1 MTRTLS
7 LTLLLAL
14 ALPASAGDLKPT
26 RIALFNSGVGYFEA
40 ATSVEGVAT
49 AELTFRVEQIND
61 ILKSLVLRDLDG
73 GTIAAVQYPSRDP
86 IEKTL
91 RSFGVD
97 ITGKPTLGNLLDQL
111 RGIKVEIQSV
121 QPITG
126 SIFGV
131 EKRKST
137 TEHGGTTEREFLTLL
152 TADGLRSFDLES
164 IGGVKILDSKVD
176 GELQKALAALAL
188 AHDADK
194 KSVTLNF
201 NGQGK
206 RRVNVSYIL
215 ETPIWK
221 TSYRLGL
228 RKDAKPF
235 LQGWAIVDNATEQ
248 DWENVNLSLV
258 SGRPISFTMDL
269 YQPLYIARP
278 EEQLAL
284 YGSIRAPDY
293 AAPVPAIVKRP
304 AAKDDAD
311 LAFASRNREF
321 KPGAA
326 QAIAGGVDSD
336 QTLFY
341 DTRDQATRQLF
352 RPAATGVHSLATAQ
366 SAGELFEYKI
376 AAPVSLKRQQS
387 AMLPIVTEEID
398 GEKLSVWNPETH
410 PKHPLN
416 AIKLKNTSKLF
427 LMQGPVTVFDD
438 GVYAGDAKLP
448 DLRSGEDRLIGYAL
462 DLATEVNVKKS
473 SLPDEVTQLTIVK
486 GVLHLTR
493 KYVDERTFTVQNKGE
508 SAKSVILEHDT
519 SGWELVE
526 PKESYEKTASLARFK
541 VDVPADETK
550 ALTVR
555 METGR
560 GETVI
565 LTGLNTDQ
573 IEFYIRMKVISE
585 PVKKALAR
593 LIELRAALDDTR
605 RETSR
610 LNNEIESISTEQ
622 SRIRENMKVLSQNSD
637 VYRRYEKK
645 LGEQESRIEKLRTDI
660 AASIDK
666 ERTQQKAMED
676 FLMSLELQ

>member
-1 MTRTLS
+1 MTRTLL

-14 ALPASAGDLKPT
+14 ALPVRAGDLKPT

-49 AELTFRVEQIND
+49 ADLTFRIEQIND

-111 RGIKVEIQSV
+111 RGVKVEIQSV

-137 TEHGGTTEREFLTLL
+137 TEHGGTTETEYLTLL
-152 TADGLRSFDLES
+152 TPEGLRSFALES
-164 IGGVKILDSKVD
+164 IGGVKILDAKVD

-206 RRVNVSYIL
+206 RRVLVSYIL

-269 YQPLYIARP
+269 YQPLYIPRP

-284 YGSIRAPDY
+284 YGSLRAPSYD
-293 AAPVPAIVKRP
+293 ADVEKPSPEAKPAIRRP
-304 AAKDDAD
+304 AAKDAPGGSYGNAR
-311 LAFASRNREF
+311 LRSMTEAS
-321 KPGAA
+321 
-326 QAIAGGVDSD
+326 VSD
-336 QTLFY
+336 EEAKSFDMRSNTMRFE
-341 DTRDQATRQLF
+341 
-352 RPAATGVHSLATAQ
+352 ATGVQSLATAQ

-376 AAPVSLKRQQS
+376 AAPVTLKRQQS

-398 GEKLSVWNPETH
+398 GEKLSVWNISTH

-448 DLRSGEDRLIGYAL
+448 DLRSGDDRLIGYAL

-493 KYVDERTFTVQNKGE
+493 KYVDERTYTVQNKGE

-519 SGWELVE
+519 SGWDLVE
-526 PKESYEKTASLARFK
+526 PKEPYEKTTSLARFK
-541 VDVPADETK
+541 VDVPASETK
-550 ALTVR
+550 VLPVR

-565 LTGLNTDQ
+565 LTGLNSDQ

-666 ERTQQKAMED
+666 ERTQQKTMED

>member
-1 MTRTLS
+1 MTRAIT
-7 LTLLLAL
+7 LTLFLAL
-14 ALPASAGDLKPT
+14 AVPAYAGDLKPT

-40 ATSVEGVAT
+40 ATSVEGVVT

-131 EKRKST
+131 EKRKSA

-152 TADGLRSFDLES
+152 TPDGLRSFDLES
-164 IGGVKILDSKVD
+164 IGGVKILDAKVD

-284 YGSIRAPDY
+284 YESLRAPEFEDDIV
-293 AAPVPAIVKRP
+293 APRP
-304 AAKDDAD
+304 AAAAAPGKRSRRMSSDSPAEKDTAVQGGGQN
-311 LAFASRNREF
+311 AFM
-321 KPGAA
+321 
-326 QAIAGGVDSD
+326 AGRSGTFS
-336 QTLFY
+336 T
-341 DTRDQATRQLF
+341 DTNILRSES
-352 RPAATGVHSLATAQ
+352 TGVMSLATAQ

-376 AAPVSLKRQQS
+376 AAPVTLKRQQS

-398 GEKLSVWNPETH
+398 GEKLSVWSVETH

-448 DLRSGEDRLIGYAL
+448 DLRSGDDRLVGYAL

-473 SLPDEVTQLTIVK
+473 GLPDEVTRLTIVK

-493 KYVDERTFTVQNKGE
+493 KYVDERTYTVQNKGD
-508 SAKSVILEHDT
+508 SAKTVILEHDT
-519 SGWELVE
+519 SGWDLVE
-526 PKESYEKTASLARFK
+526 PKEPIEKTTSLARFK
-541 VDVPADETK
+541 VDLPAGETK
-550 ALTVR
+550 TLTVR

-573 IEFYIRMKVISE
+573 IEFYIRMRVISE

-593 LIELRAALDDTR
+593 LIELRTALDDTR

-610 LNNEIESISTEQ
+610 LNNEVETISTEQ

>member
-1 MTRTLS
+1 MTRTITLALFLA
-7 LTLLLAL
+7 LTL
-14 ALPASAGDLKPT
+14 PARAGDLKPT

-164 IGGVKILDSKVD
+164 IAGVKILDAKVD

-269 YQPLYIARP
+269 YQPLYIPRP

-284 YGSIRAPDY
+284 YESLRAPEY
-293 AAPVPAIVKRP
+293 AAPVPAKIKRP
-304 AAKDDAD
+304 AARGATAD
-311 LAFASRNREF
+311 MSVLRALTTGDSA
-321 KPGAA
+321 AMA
-326 QAIAGGVDSD
+326 QAGGQENDESTYAYD
-336 QTLFY
+336 LKSNTL
-341 DTRDQATRQLF
+341 
-352 RPAATGVHSLATAQ
+352 RPAATGVQSLATAQ

-376 AAPVSLKRQQS
+376 AAPVTLKRQQS

-448 DLRSGEDRLIGYAL
+448 DLRSGDDRLVGYAL

-473 SLPDEVTQLTIVK
+473 SLPDEVTRLTIVK

-493 KYVDERTFTVQNKGE
+493 KYVDERTYTVQNKGE

-526 PKESYEKTASLARFK
+526 PKEPYEKTTSLARFK
-541 VDVPADETK
+541 VDLPAGDTK
-550 ALTVR
+550 TLTVR

-573 IEFYIRMKVISE
+573 IEFYIRMRVISE

-593 LIELRAALDDTR
+593 LIELRTALDDTR

-610 LNNEIESISTEQ
+610 LNNEVETISTEQ

-660 AASIDK
+660 AASLDK
-666 ERTQQKAMED
+666 ERTQQKAMEE